1 MSPRWW
7 WRPRRVD
14 VLILLATVAVGAL
27 LGVAAYA
34 VLQVAEARSD
44 AVAQARQQA
53 MAAADQQALLVG
65 RLDELSAR
73 NSTLAD
79 QLRAS
84 HAEQGRLA
92 AEVAALSA
100 QVRQLGATP
109 VATPRPARGER
120 PRPQAPQRPEP
131 ERPAPSTAQT
141 SPPGEPPRQSPP
153 RSCLPILPIC
163 P

>member
-14 VLILLATVAVGAL
+14 VLILLATVLIGAL

-34 VLQVAEARSD
+34 VSQVAEARSD

-92 AEVAALSA
+92 AEVAALA
-100 QVRQLGATP
+100 EQVRQLGATP
-109 VATPRPARGER
+109 VATPRPVPRREQ
-120 PRPQAPQRPEP
+120 PRPQTP
-131 ERPAPSTAQT
+131 PSPTATTPPT
-141 SPPGEPPRQSPP
+141 SPSAEQPQQAPP
-153 RSCLPILPIC
+153 RSCLPIIPIC